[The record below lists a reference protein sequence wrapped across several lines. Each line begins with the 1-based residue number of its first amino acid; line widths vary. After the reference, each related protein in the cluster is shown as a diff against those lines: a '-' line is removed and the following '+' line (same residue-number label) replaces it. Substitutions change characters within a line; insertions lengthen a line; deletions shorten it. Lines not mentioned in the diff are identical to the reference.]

1 MHNTIS
7 SNHALHQQ
15 QQQKKKTVPRSQGDN
30 LRKFNEE

>member
-15 QQQKKKTVPRSQGDN
+15 QKKKKTVPRSQGDDS
-30 LRKFNEE
+30 RKFNEE

>member
-15 QQQKKKTVPRSQGDN
+15 QQMKNKNSAKISGDN
-30 LRKFNEE
+30 SRKFNEE